1 MNRSQ
6 QTFLLFASSLLLA
19 VCAAAQS
26 PTPPTGGEPKVG
38 DRIASFEMRWAPRT
52 EDEVGRRALAVAEVL
67 AGGGKLRSEG
77 VSVEPVKR
85 SRGAASRWAVRVA
98 DAPELR
104 IRYLPE
110 YDELRALST
119 ELLYATAP
127 EKDLGRERALEIAK
141 RAFGDLAAAKVVDPR
156 HFNWGKASVATTV
169 VGGGTTASKVI
180 SERRV
185 VEYRISLLREINGI
199 EVANAGV
206 RLAVHAS
213 GQLSGVRVGGVS
225 IASDVGTAALES
237 PRGRGQWLT
246 RKVETADLLRRFER
260 EAVPAGAKAK
270 LAWSRVLYVMDE
282 TQKAAVIEPRYVVS
296 YSLHVPTDDGQ
307 VAISRRKVLGYSLT
321 DPAAKPVDLVP
332 PVRPPREGD
341 SDKKLPAGA

>member
-1 MNRSQ
+1 MNRFQ
-6 QTFLLFASSLLLA
+6 QTFLLFASSLLLTLS
-19 VCAAAQS
+19 AAAQT
-26 PTPPTGGEPKVG
+26 PTPATGGEPKVG
-38 DRIASFEMRWAPRT
+38 DRIASFEMSWAPRSQ
-52 EDEVGRRALAVAEVL
+52 DEVGRRALAVAQVL
-67 AGGGKLRSEG
+67 TGGGKLRAEG

-85 SRGAASRWAVRVA
+85 KRGGDSRWAVRVA
-98 DAPELR
+98 DAPDLR
-104 IRYLPE
+104 IRYLPQH
-110 YDELRALST
+110 DELRALST

-127 EKDLGRERALEIAK
+127 QQDLGPERALEIAK
-141 RAFGDLAAAKVVDPR
+141 RAFGELAAAKVVDAR
-156 HFNWGKASVATTV
+156 HFNWSKASVATTV
-169 VGGGTTASKVI
+169 VGGGSTEAKVI

-185 VEYRISLLREINGI
+185 VEYRITVLREINGI

-213 GQLSGVRVGGVS
+213 GQISGVRVGGVS
-225 IASDVGTAALES
+225 IASDAGTAAQEN

-246 RKVETADLLRRFER
+246 RKVESADLLRRFER

-270 LAWSRVLYVMDE
+270 VAWSKVLYVMDE
-282 TQKAAVIEPRYVVS
+282 TQKAAVVEPRYVVS

-321 DPAAKPVDLVP
+321 DTGAKPVDLVP

-341 SDKKLPAGA
+341 TDKKLPSGA